1 MSVTINANLSLNQA
15 SVKNASKQVQSALN
29 SVNINPKSLD
39 KFGGALGR
47 ITGNASEF
55 QKSMEAATAR
65 VFAFGATAAVIQSIN
80 QSFKALV
87 STTIEVEKRLVEIN
101 TIFGASEQTFS
112 RFRESIF
119 QVAKNTGQ
127 AFDVVAEGAA
137 ELARQ
142 GLNAEETA
150 KRLNAAL
157 VLTRVSGLDSVSS
170 VNALTAAI
178 NGFTSASLDATTIV
192 NKLIAVD
199 TAFAVSAKDLAD
211 GFQRA
216 GSTAEDAGVSFDEL
230 LGIITAVQ
238 QTTSRGGAVIGNAL
252 KSIFTRLSR
261 STTIS
266 ELQELGVQIDANQG
280 GIEKLKALSAAL
292 ENVSDPTVASQ
303 IKELAGG
310 VFQINVVSAALK
322 DLSNE
327 SSIFAGAAAKAAGAT
342 NEAFQKNKDLN
353 QTLSAQINSL
363 VAGLTNLGEKIGSI
377 TLSPLLGDLI
387 NIANNITDFF
397 NDALSEENG
406 NAFVKSFFA
415 GIGAFIKGP
424 GLILITGAFLNIFK
438 LVSKFALDGF
448 KELTKLGKGSEKIKN
463 IEQGIIQLLVQ
474 DKGLREQLANASL
487 SQAQKEELLIKAIR
501 QENNLLREQQRIVTA
516 LAKAAA
522 ARGVGGFNAGGGFSG
537 KRGKNFASGFVP
549 SFGESLMEQSLASSH
564 GYKAGKVRKRRMFD
578 GQGGS
583 FAGIYNDAESVTDV
597 TMGGKKGTFVIPPN
611 GFAAKGFVPNFAIR
625 PAGSPKDFKTR
636 EEALKAGFS
645 GAQVGRVFG
654 PAPKKTK
661 EKRKDPKRII
671 QVSGSDLGVVSLF
684 SEAKSGTLN
693 GTLKVSDYAK
703 IKKRSLIKPKALND
717 TISMT
722 GIQVRSLGQ
731 INKEDFAP
739 KSVSQNIDRIFA
751 DPLEKFA
758 KQIGDTLK
766 ISKQDYN
773 IKAAIDK
780 LDSQPSDLFTTG
792 VQGQLFESAARIAA
806 TGASNA
812 IKKFEGGA
820 SEQKP
825 FDFEENSNALAS
837 LAEAFQFN
845 SPLLKADAKRTG
857 DSKAANSIIR
867 KALNDKSV
875 RNKKAGLK
883 SIFKAS
889 GYVPNFFN
897 LGLNDAIKRETT
909 GTGVSPSQ
917 VRVGQDK
924 AFAASSNPA
933 GLAVTNTRDEPNG
946 ISDVLAASGY
956 VPNFIAGAGI
966 AALAKFGTKNLAKNA
981 AKSAGKSAGK
991 KPPPLP
997 KTGGKMDGEGTPKT
1011 GGMMEGGRGVMGMMA
1026 LSQISGA
1033 LTTGSDKFNDFLSGG
1048 KFSEINE
1055 ELEKSQEL
1063 LMEIEAQSGKGS
1075 EEYEK
1080 QSKIVQGLTKDLKA
1094 QKGATN
1100 LLGGVASGASLGMQF
1115 GPIGA
1120 AVGAIG
1126 GAVFSGAAEDR
1137 NSKTVDARIAEL
1149 EKGGD
1154 LSAIERAAVSMQGE
1168 VRFTNDRLGTL
1179 KDFFK
1184 GQASFSEALS
1194 AGTNLVYQASGI
1206 GAIESFFKTLQVI
1219 GTDYDKEAARLRK
1232 IELAEKIKELTEG
1245 IGDISGFIEDAARK
1259 IKTTNFSFNTTSESD
1274 LRFNESGFGGQSSKR
1289 AIADFINSTGP
1300 VFRSKSTKPSDIFAE
1315 DMTRANLKKE
1325 SQQAENF
1332 QKFDTS
1338 LQRLFAK
1345 ANFSTKTELDRSGDL
1360 TDGGEAEALAEQR
1373 QKDAVESANNIK
1385 ELAQKL
1391 ETAPASNQKL
1401 IVDDAFKEI
1410 EKLEQLDIFSEE
1422 EIESLKKNFTD
1433 FNAGNKKTLEDFIKN
1448 QVTAF
1453 NNKLKAE
1460 IAAND
1465 KFIADL
1471 NGSLEKDITSFVDFQ
1486 NEGFGFTGLASQI
1499 SDGDASTFLKTATSE
1514 FGLDKSQGRA
1524 ASTAFQAGD
1533 KTAALRV
1540 ISDAQRQQ
1548 TADFLTQT
1556 NASGVSTKTFS
1567 DTQQTIFNQIA
1578 EKSAGLETLSAGA
1591 QEGGILD
1598 NNSRLRINTLT
1609 DEASKATNI
1618 KEAAAVQTRIANE
1631 IDAVS
1636 SVDPT
1641 SERGKAAQNQ
1651 LIAGLLELSK
1661 AVQTGMS
1668 QFSDAADSAES
1679 FGAAKNKEQQANN
1692 AAAEANVGGAPDNT
1706 SRGDEITG
1714 KKDSKVGFL
1723 TEIDDQLIKAKQ
1735 DQLKALQE
1743 ELEKMRELD
1752 VEGAFK
1758 GVFDGLTKE
1767 FTSLSGDLK
1776 SRGEGDL
1783 SVSRDL
1789 NASVANLKGFTESL
1803 ADIKIEI
1810 PEEDTSSIKEVFRG
1824 IGTSFS
1830 ESITRLGQILDR
1842 KEGDKD
1848 GDPKDVGG

>member
-15 SVKNASKQVQSALN
+15 SVKKASKQVQSALN
-29 SVNINPKSLD
+29 SVNINPNSLD

-142 GLNAEETA
+142 GLSAEETA

-192 NKLIAVD
+192 NKLVAVD

-377 TLSPLLGDLI
+377 TLSPILGDLI

-522 ARGVGGFNAGGGFSG
+522 ARGVGGFSAGGGFSG
-537 KRGKNFASGFVP
+537 KKGKNFASGFVP

-564 GYKAGKVRKRRMFD
+564 GYKAGKVKKRRMFD

-671 QVSGSDLGVVSLF
+671 EVSGSDLGVVSLF

-722 GIQVRSLGQ
+722 GIQVRSLGE

-739 KSVSQNIDRIFA
+739 KSVSQNIDRIFS

-766 ISKQDYN
+766 ISNQDYN
-773 IKAAIDK
+773 IKGAIDK

-845 SPLLKADAKRTG
+845 SPLLKADAKRTA
-857 DSKAANSIIR
+857 DYKAANSIIR

-875 RNKKAGLK
+875 RNKKPRLK

-897 LGLNDAIKRETT
+897 LGLNDAIKRETK
-909 GTGVSPSQ
+909 GTGISPSQ

-956 VPNFIAGAGI
+956 VPNFFAGFGLR
-966 AALAKFGTKNLAKNA
+966 ALLAAKNVA
-981 AKSAGKSAGK
+981 AKSAAKGAAKGAAK
-991 KPPPLP
+991 KPPKLP
-997 KTGGKMDGEGTPKT
+997 KTGGMMDGEKPPKT

-1026 LSQISGA
+1026 LNQISGA

-1080 QSKIVQGLTKDLKA
+1080 QSKIVQGLTKDLEA
-1094 QKGATN
+1094 QKGGTN
-1100 LLGGVASGASLGMQF
+1100 LLGGVASGASLGMTF
-1115 GPIGA
+1115 GVPGAVVGA
-1120 AVGAIG
+1120 AA

-1137 NSKTVDARIAEL
+1137 NSKTIDARIAEL

-1154 LSAIERAAVSMQGE
+1154 LSAFERAAVSMQGE

-1184 GQASFSEALS
+1184 GQASFAEALS

-1206 GAIESFFKTLQVI
+1206 GSIESFFKTLEAI

-1245 IGDISGFIEDAARK
+1245 IGDISDFIEDAARK
-1259 IKTTNFSFNTTSESD
+1259 IITTNFSFNTTSESD

-1289 AIADFINSTGP
+1289 AIADFINSTDP

-1345 ANFSTKTELDRSGDL
+1345 ANFSTKTELDKSGNL
-1360 TDGGEAEALAEQR
+1360 TDGGKAEALAEQR

-1471 NGSLEKDITSFVDFQ
+1471 NGSLEKDITSFIDFQ

-1567 DTQQTIFNQIA
+1567 DTQQKVFNQIA
-1578 EKSAGLETLSAGA
+1578 EKSAGIETLSGEAT
-1591 QEGGILD
+1591 EGGIID

-1641 SERGKAAQNQ
+1641 SERGKAAQNE

-1661 AVQTGMS
+1661 AVQGGMN
-1668 QFSDAADSAES
+1668 QFSNAADSAES

-1714 KKDSKVGFL
+1714 KKDSKVGFV

-1767 FTSLSGDLK
+1767 FTSLSDDLK

-1842 KEGDKD
+1842 NEGN
-1848 GDPKDVGG
+1848 PKD

>member
-15 SVKNASKQVQSALN
+15 SVKKASKQVQSALN
-29 SVNINPKSLD
+29 SVNINPNSLD

-142 GLNAEETA
+142 GLSAEETA

-192 NKLIAVD
+192 NKLVAVD

-377 TLSPLLGDLI
+377 TLSPILGDLI

-448 KELTKLGKGSEKIKN
+448 KELTRLGKGSEKIKN

-522 ARGVGGFNAGGGFSG
+522 ARGVGGFSAGGGFSG
-537 KRGKNFASGFVP
+537 KKGKNFASGFVP

-564 GYKAGKVRKRRMFD
+564 GYKAGKVKKRRMFD

-611 GFAAKGFVPNFAIR
+611 GFAADGYVPNFRVR
-625 PAGSPKDFKTR
+625 PRTTKAKFDPRTASEADFAKLPDGQLRSYAKTYPKAQA
-636 EEALKAGFS
+636 ALGK
-645 GAQVGRVFG
+645 
-654 PAPKKTK
+654 
-661 EKRKDPKRII
+661 KDPKRII

-693 GTLKVSDYAK
+693 GTLRVSDYAK
-703 IKKRSLIKPKALND
+703 IKKRALIKPKALND

-739 KSVSQNIDRIFA
+739 KSVSQNIDRIFS

-766 ISKQDYN
+766 ISNQDYN

-837 LAEAFQFN
+837 LSKAFQFN
-845 SPLLKADAKRTG
+845 SPLLKADAKRTA

-897 LGLNDAIKRETT
+897 LGLNDAIKRETK
-909 GTGVSPSQ
+909 GTGISPSQ

-956 VPNFIAGAGI
+956 VPNFFAGFGLR
-966 AALAKFGTKNLAKNA
+966 ALLAAKNVA
-981 AKSAGKSAGK
+981 AKSAAKGAAKGAAK
-991 KPPPLP
+991 KPPKLP
-997 KTGGKMDGEGTPKT
+997 KTGGMMDGEKPPKT

-1026 LSQISGA
+1026 LNQISGA

-1080 QSKIVQGLTKDLKA
+1080 QSKIVQDLTKDLEA
-1094 QKGATN
+1094 QKGASN
-1100 LLGGVASGASLGMQF
+1100 LLGGVASGASMGMMLG
-1115 GPIGA
+1115 PVGA

-1137 NSKTVDARIAEL
+1137 NSKTIDARIAEL

-1154 LSAIERAAVSMQGE
+1154 LSAIERAAVSMQGRG
-1168 VRFTNDRLGTL
+1168 RFTNDRLGTL
-1179 KDFFK
+1179 KDFFT
-1184 GQASFSEALS
+1184 GQASFAEALS
-1194 AGTNLVYQASGI
+1194 AGTNLLHQVSI
-1206 GAIESFFKTLQVI
+1206 GRIETFFKTLEVM

-1245 IGDISGFIEDAARK
+1245 IGDISGFIEEAARK

-1345 ANFSTKTELDRSGDL
+1345 ANFSTKTELDKSGNL
-1360 TDGGEAEALAEQR
+1360 TDGGKAEALAEQR

-1567 DTQQTIFNQIA
+1567 DTQQKVFNQIA
-1578 EKSAGLETLSAGA
+1578 KQSAGLGTLSARA

-1641 SERGKAAQNQ
+1641 SERGKAAQNE

-1661 AVQTGMS
+1661 VVQGAMS

-1706 SRGDEITG
+1706 SRGDEITA
-1714 KKDSKVGFL
+1714 KKDSKTDFL

-1767 FTSLSGDLK
+1767 FTSLSDDLK

-1783 SVSRDL
+1783 SVSSDL

-1842 KEGDKD
+1842 NEGN
-1848 GDPKDVGG
+1848 PKD

>member
-15 SVKNASKQVQSALN
+15 SVKKASKQVQSALN
-29 SVNINPKSLD
+29 SVNINPNSLD

-142 GLNAEETA
+142 GLSAEETA

-192 NKLIAVD
+192 NKLVAVD

-377 TLSPLLGDLI
+377 TLSPILGDLI

-448 KELTKLGKGSEKIKN
+448 KELTRLGKGSEKIKN

-522 ARGVGGFNAGGGFSG
+522 ARGVGGFSAGGGFSG
-537 KRGKNFASGFVP
+537 KKGKNFASGFVP

-564 GYKAGKVRKRRMFD
+564 GYKAGKVKKRRMFD

-671 QVSGSDLGVVSLF
+671 EVSGSDLGVVSLF

-773 IKAAIDK
+773 IKGAIDK

-845 SPLLKADAKRTG
+845 SPLLKADAKRTA
-857 DSKAANSIIR
+857 DYKAANSIIR

-875 RNKKAGLK
+875 RNKKPRLK

-897 LGLNDAIKRETT
+897 LGLNDAIKRETK
-909 GTGVSPSQ
+909 GTGISPSQ

-956 VPNFIAGAGI
+956 VPNFFAGFGLR
-966 AALAKFGTKNLAKNA
+966 ALLAAKNVA
-981 AKSAGKSAGK
+981 AKSAAKGAAKGAAK
-991 KPPPLP
+991 KPPKLP
-997 KTGGKMDGEGTPKT
+997 KTGGMMDGEKPPKT

-1080 QSKIVQGLTKDLKA
+1080 QSKIVQDLTKDLEA
-1094 QKGATN
+1094 QKGASN
-1100 LLGGVASGASLGMQF
+1100 LLGGVASGASMGMMLG
-1115 GPIGA
+1115 PVGA

-1137 NSKTVDARIAEL
+1137 NSKTIDARIAEL

-1154 LSAIERAAVSMQGE
+1154 LSASERAAVSMQGE
-1168 VRFTNDRLGTL
+1168 GRFTNDRLGTL
-1179 KDFFK
+1179 KDFFT
-1184 GQASFSEALS
+1184 GQASFAEALS
-1194 AGTNLVYQASGI
+1194 AGTNLLHQVSI
-1206 GAIESFFKTLQVI
+1206 GRIETFFKTLEVM

-1245 IGDISGFIEDAARK
+1245 IGDISDFIEDAARK
-1259 IKTTNFSFNTTSESD
+1259 IVTTNFSFNTTSESD

-1289 AIADFINSTGP
+1289 AIADFINSTDP

-1345 ANFSTKTELDRSGDL
+1345 ANFSTKTELDKSGNL
-1360 TDGGEAEALAEQR
+1360 TDGGKAEALAEQR

-1471 NGSLEKDITSFVDFQ
+1471 NGSLEKDITSVVDFQ

-1567 DTQQTIFNQIA
+1567 DTQQKVFNQIA
-1578 EKSAGLETLSAGA
+1578 NQSRGLETLSAGA

-1641 SERGKAAQNQ
+1641 SERGKAAQNE

-1661 AVQTGMS
+1661 VVQGGMS

-1714 KKDSKVGFL
+1714 KKDSKVGFV

-1767 FTSLSGDLK
+1767 FTSLSNDLK

-1783 SVSRDL
+1783 SVSSDL

-1842 KEGDKD
+1842 NEGN
-1848 GDPKDVGG
+1848 PKD

>member
-15 SVKNASKQVQSALN
+15 SVKKASKQVQSALN
-29 SVNINPKSLD
+29 SVNINPNSLD

-142 GLNAEETA
+142 GLSAEETA

-192 NKLIAVD
+192 NKLVAVD

-377 TLSPLLGDLI
+377 TLSPILGDLI

-522 ARGVGGFNAGGGFSG
+522 ARGVGGFSAGGGFSG
-537 KRGKNFASGFVP
+537 KKGKNFASGFVP

-564 GYKAGKVRKRRMFD
+564 GYKAGKVKKRRMFD

-597 TMGGKKGTFVIPPN
+597 TMGGRKGTFVIPPN
-611 GFAAKGFVPNFAIR
+611 GFAADGYVPNFR
-625 PAGSPKDFKTR
+625 VRQPKFDPRTASEADFAKLPDGQLKSYAKTYPKAQA
-636 EEALKAGFS
+636 ALGK
-645 GAQVGRVFG
+645 
-654 PAPKKTK
+654 
-661 EKRKDPKRII
+661 KDPKRII
-671 QVSGSDLGVVSLF
+671 EVSGSDLGVVSLF

-739 KSVSQNIDRIFA
+739 KSVSQNIDRIFS

-766 ISKQDYN
+766 ISNQDYN
-773 IKAAIDK
+773 IKGAIDK

-845 SPLLKADAKRTG
+845 SPLLKADAKRTA
-857 DSKAANSIIR
+857 DYKAANSIIR
-867 KALNDKSV
+867 KALNDESV
-875 RNKKAGLK
+875 RNKKPRLK

-897 LGLNDAIKRETT
+897 LGLNDAIKRETK
-909 GTGVSPSQ
+909 GTGISPSQ

-956 VPNFIAGAGI
+956 VPNFF
-966 AALAKFGTKNLAKNA
+966 ALAGVGQGVRGFLA
-981 AKSAGKSAGK
+981 AKKAARAAKVAAKAK
-991 KPPPLP
+991 KPPKLP
-997 KTGGKMDGEGTPKT
+997 KTGKPPKT
-1011 GGMMEGGRGVMGMMA
+1011 GGMMDGGRGVMGMMA

-1033 LTTGSDKFNDFLSGG
+1033 LTTGGDKFNDFLSGG

-1080 QSKIVQGLTKDLKA
+1080 QSKIVQGLTNDLEA

-1100 LLGGVASGASLGMQF
+1100 LLGGVASGASMGMMF
-1115 GPIGA
+1115 GVPGA

-1137 NSKTVDARIAEL
+1137 NSKTIDARIAEL

-1154 LSAIERAAVSMQGE
+1154 LSAFERAAVSMQGE
-1168 VRFTNDRLGTL
+1168 ARFTNDRLGTL

-1184 GQASFSEALS
+1184 GQASFAEALS

-1245 IGDISGFIEDAARK
+1245 IGDISDFIEDAARK
-1259 IKTTNFSFNTTSESD
+1259 IITTNFSFNTTSESD

-1289 AIADFINSTGP
+1289 AIADFINSADP

-1345 ANFSTKTELDRSGDL
+1345 PNFSTKTELDKSGNL
-1360 TDGGEAEALAEQR
+1360 TDGGKAEALAEQR
-1373 QKDAVESANNIK
+1373 QKDAVKSANNIK

-1471 NGSLEKDITSFVDFQ
+1471 NGSLEKDITSVVDFQ

-1548 TADFLTQT
+1548 TADFLTKT

-1567 DTQQTIFNQIA
+1567 DEQQKVFNQIA
-1578 EKSAGLETLSAGA
+1578 EKSAGIETLSGEAA
-1591 QEGGILD
+1591 EGGIID

-1618 KEAAAVQTRIANE
+1618 KEAAAVQTTIANE

-1641 SERGKAAQNQ
+1641 SERGKAAQNE

-1767 FTSLSGDLK
+1767 FTSLSNNLK

-1783 SVSRDL
+1783 SVSNDL
-1789 NASVANLKGFTESL
+1789 NASVTSLKSFTESL

-1842 KEGDKD
+1842 NEGDP
-1848 GDPKDVGG
+1848 G